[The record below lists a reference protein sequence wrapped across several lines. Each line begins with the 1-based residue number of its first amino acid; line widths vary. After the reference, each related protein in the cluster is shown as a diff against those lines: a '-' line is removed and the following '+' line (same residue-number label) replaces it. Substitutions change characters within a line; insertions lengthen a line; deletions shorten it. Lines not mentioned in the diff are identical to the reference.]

1 MINKSANV
9 NFVNCLL
16 SFQRKMRFD
25 LKKFFCVLAILAFVG
40 VFSCFSYEADTRYT
54 DFYFDSNLKQKD
66 ISLSGWVEEN
76 LNFYL
81 KNNSDSVISGRF
93 VAVDAIEIQWGLFV
107 CDTEWQTGDVWK
119 YIMLTPDTFS
129 LNPFSTFT
137 GLASVKFPEYYWG
150 DYYWCI
156 VYIPYWD
163 EQNGYVNTVPRKA
176 IILRSTLNATAIEYQ
191 IKVFPGSRSKP
202 SLANVWEIRFYKW
215 NQLKYSWS
223 VETDSG
229 WYWTFHAIIP
239 NDVYNVVYKWQS
251 HLASYL
257 TDVRVWSWYS
267 TGFDF
272 TTWDN
277 LYGVQNYTSKE
288 DDWFRYQI
296 AWDLRNSSWDYDFMV
311 NGNDITVILTAWQ
324 ETVENNDPRDL
335 NWDNVINVSDISIIW
350 ANFEQKDIFED
361 NNPYSW
367 LW

>member
-1 MINKSANV
+1 
-9 NFVNCLL
+9 
-16 SFQRKMRFD
+16 MRFD

-40 VFSCFSYEADTRYT
+40 AFSCFSYEADTRYT
-54 DFYFDSNLKQKD
+54 DFYLSSNAALVM
-66 ISLSGWVEEN
+66 SGWEEQS
-76 LNFYL
+76 LEFYL
-81 KNNSDSVISGRF
+81 NNNSDSIISGHF
-93 VAVDAIEIQWGLFV
+93 EAVDAVEIQPDLFV
-107 CDTEWQTGDVWK
+107 CATEWQSWNVWK
-119 YIMLTPDTFS
+119 YVTIDPVNFS
-129 LNPFSTFT
+129 INPFSTLS
-137 GLASVKFPEYYWG
+137 GVISLKFPEYYAG
-150 DYYWCI
+150 RYRWCI
-156 VYIPYWD
+156 VYVPAWS
-163 EQNGYVNTVPRKA
+163 EETWYVNTVPRKA
-176 IILRSTLNATAIEYQ
+176 LFFNAMLNATAIRYQ
-191 IKVFPGSRSKP
+191 VKVFPWSRSQP
-202 SLANVWEIRFYKW
+202 TLSNIWEIRFYKW
-215 NQLKYSWS
+215 NSCVYSWIIMQ
-223 VETDSG
+223 TDAS
-229 WYWTFHAIIP
+229 WFATFDAAIWE
-239 NDVYNVVYKWQS
+239 DTYTVVYKWQS

-296 AWDLRNSSWDYDFMV
+296 AWDLRNSSWAYDFMV

>member
-1 MINKSANV
+1 
-9 NFVNCLL
+9 
-16 SFQRKMRFD
+16 MRFD
-25 LKKFFCVLAILAFVG
+25 LKKFFCVLSILAFVG

-215 NQLKYSWS
+215 NQLKYSWL

-229 WYWTFHAIIP
+229 WYWTFYAIIP

-257 TDVRVWSWYS
+257 TDVRVGSWYL

-272 TTWDN
+272 TTWTN
-277 LYGVQNYTSKE
+277 LVWVQNFTNST
-288 DDWFRYQI
+288 DNWFRYQI
-296 AWDLRNSSWDYDFMV
+296 AWDLESDLWVYDFTI
-311 NGNDITVILTAWQ
+311 NSTDISIVTKSWFLD
-324 ETVENNDPRDL
+324 NMFGDPRDL
-335 NWDNVINVSDISIIW
+335 NGDWKISVDDLAVIG
-350 ANFEQKDIFED
+350 ANFDQKDEFFAE
-361 NNPYSW
+361 NAFNG
-367 LW
+367 LWYFN

>member
-1 MINKSANV
+1 
-9 NFVNCLL
+9 
-16 SFQRKMRFD
+16 MRFD
-25 LKKFFCVLAILAFVG
+25 LKKFFCVLAILAIVG
-40 VFSCFSYEADTRYT
+40 IFSCFSYEADTRYT

-76 LNFYL
+76 FNFYL

-93 VAVDAIEIQWGLFV
+93 VAVDVMEVQWGVFV
-107 CDTEWQTGDVWK
+107 CATEWQTGDVWQ
-119 YIMLTPDTFS
+119 YIILTSDTFS

-229 WYWTFHAIIP
+229 WFWSFYAIIP

-257 TDVRVWSWYS
+257 ENVRVWSGYS

-272 TTWDN
+272 TTWTN
-277 LYGVQNYTSKE
+277 LVWVQNFTNST
-288 DDWFRYQI
+288 DNWFRYQI
-296 AWDLRNSSWDYDFMV
+296 AWDLESDLWVYDFTI
-311 NGNDITVILTAWQ
+311 NSTDIAIVTKSWFLD
-324 ETVENNDPRDL
+324 NMFGDPRDL
-335 NWDNVINVSDISIIW
+335 NGDWKISVDDLAVIG
-350 ANFEQKDIFED
+350 ANFDQKDEFFAE
-361 NNPYSW
+361 NAFNG
-367 LW
+367 LWYFN